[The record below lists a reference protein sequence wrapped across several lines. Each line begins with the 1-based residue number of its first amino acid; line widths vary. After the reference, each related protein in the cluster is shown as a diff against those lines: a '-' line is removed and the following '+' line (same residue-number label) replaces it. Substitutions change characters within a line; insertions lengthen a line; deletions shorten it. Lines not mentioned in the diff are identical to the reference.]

1 MSPAGGGC
9 RPDAAR
15 WFAAQSGTKGKT
27 AEANLLIGRGKCWA
41 RIEEMRDC
49 HIAGLRCGVL
59 TGFSEYA
66 AAAWHSVF

>member
-27 AEANLLIGRGKCWA
+27 AEANLLIGRVNAGRALKKCVTVTSQF
-41 RIEEMRDC
+41 
-49 HIAGLRCGVL
+49 CGV
-59 TGFSEYA
+59 EC
-66 AAAWHSVF
+66 